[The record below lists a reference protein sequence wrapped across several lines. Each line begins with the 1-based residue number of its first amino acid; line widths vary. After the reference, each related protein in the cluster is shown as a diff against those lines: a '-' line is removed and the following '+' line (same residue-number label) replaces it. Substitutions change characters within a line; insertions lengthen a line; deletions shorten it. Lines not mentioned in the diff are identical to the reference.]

1 MRAPRWLLW
10 PFEIPGKPHAGS
22 CAAHQE
28 LTNDPNLCDLHAI
41 RKRAANPMV
50 HGHSTRHQSA
60 GHHSQTLRRRRPV
73 SGLSNT
79 LSTSWPFGAFFY
91 GEFEDNF
98 DDDKNNNKFNDRH
111 IFTNQEDYEMRDDH
125 MQFDFFIGLKCN
137 SLKRKQMG
145 SLGKQCSIVSD
156 DAKRVEMGGKN
167 ASGVCVSARKVRAT
181 PHNCACGIPYIW
193 LRGREK
199 VHKRRRPRVLPTQR
213 AF

>member
-1 MRAPRWLLW
+1 MGDIHIDADNKLER
-10 PFEIPGKPHAGS
+10 
-22 CAAHQE
+22 
-28 LTNDPNLCDLHAI
+28 
-41 RKRAANPMV
+41 
-50 HGHSTRHQSA
+50 
-60 GHHSQTLRRRRPV
+60 
-73 SGLSNT
+73 
-79 LSTSWPFGAFFY
+79 PFGAFFY

-98 DDDKNNNKFNDRH
+98 DNDKQHDKVHDRH
-111 IFTNQEDYEMRDDH
+111 IFTNHKDDFMRVDD
-125 MQFDFFIGLKCN
+125 MQFVFFCRMKCK